1 MKYGYARG
9 STDGQSIAAQVAGRH
24 WPNGPCHPCRHPPIA
39 SATAMRVTAI
49 PPQTQRKRQDR
60 SVRRA
65 EKRGC
70 RARMTPVCGLTRST
84 FGRFR
89 DRKHNPEPKR
99 LICWPRQAIL
109 LSSGRPLGEC
119 WANLMTMTAGI
130 LGESGMKEFS
140 GVMSEYKRKER
151 GGGITHLASI
161 PGGYVA
167 GTSGGTLS
175 NATVKIGD
183 KYLLKLEVI
192 LGLDSYMG
200 EAHRTGRPCTLYI
213 HRRRLIG
220 IKLDDGELYF
230 YRKRVFLALS
240 IVLAMVAFLSLF
252 PLYYVV
258 LASIIVF
265 PLTILWIAVCWKLL
279 WEIVYYF
286 DGKKLE
292 KLGGIPVSMAGD
304 RLDLRSAI

>member
-1 MKYGYARG
+1 VKYGYARG
-9 STDGQSIAAQVAGRH
+9 STDGQSIAAQVGGRH
-24 WPNGPCHPCRHPPIA
+24 RPNGPCHPCRRSPIA
-39 SATAMRVTAI
+39 SATAMRATAI

-84 FGRFR
+84 PGVSATATTTQGQ
-89 DRKHNPEPKR
+89 KR

-109 LSSGRPLGEC
+109 PSSGRPLGEC
-119 WANLMTMTAGI
+119 RVNLMTMAAGMWE
-130 LGESGMKEFS
+130 ESGMKEFS
-140 GVMSEYKRKER
+140 GVISEYGR
-151 GGGITHLASI
+151 GGGGGVTQLLSV
-161 PGGYVA
+161 PGGYVM
-167 GTSGGTLS
+167 GTSGGTLA

-192 LGLDSYMG
+192 LGLSSYMD
-200 EAHRTGRPCTLYI
+200 EARRSGKPCTLYI

-220 IKLDDGELYF
+220 IKLDDGEMYF
-230 YRKRVFLALS
+230 YRKRVFLALL
-240 IVLAMVAFLSLF
+240 IVLAMVFFLSLF

-258 LASIIVF
+258 LASVIVF
-265 PLTILWIAVCWKLL
+265 PLTILWLVVCWKLI